1 MIWKRYQN
9 ELIVGVALVLMLAVY
24 LYKNSQVKQLDST
37 KIEVAQ
43 SVEEIGE
50 IIALKQQW
58 GDPKLKQRV
67 EKVKQGLQSGKIKS
81 FTVKGKKLTASLQG
95 LSSKEM
101 NSVITKLE
109 NIAIQIVKLSV
120 QHKDGT
126 YQMEI
131 KCKW

>member
-9 ELIVGVALVLMLAVY
+9 ELIVGLALLLMFGAY
-24 LYKNSQVKQLDST
+24 IYKGSQVKQLDST

-67 EKVKQGLQSGKIKS
+67 QKVKQGLQSGKIKS
-81 FTVKGKKLTASLQG
+81 FIVKGKKLTASLQG

-120 QHKDGT
+120 KHKDGT